1 MFEVYFFVTI
11 FSAATK
17 IQMDVMPSLWEVIH
31 REEKSMDWTHTNDNI
46 NKDFFC
52 RKITWK
58 CYDKNI
64 TWETMIYFLIYL
76 MKCLE
81 KFKA

>member
-1 MFEVYFFVTI
+1 MFEVYFLVTI

-46 NKDFFC
+46 NKDSFSQ
-52 RKITWK
+52 KIGWIQTTIIALK
-58 CYDKNI
+58 I
-64 TWETMIYFLIYL
+64 QL
-76 MKCLE
+76 
-81 KFKA
+81 

>member
-52 RKITWK
+52 RKLLGNVTTKISLQKQW
-58 CYDKNI
+58 YI
-64 TWETMIYFLIYL
+64 F
-76 MKCLE
+76 
-81 KFKA
+81 

>member
-1 MFEVYFFVTI
+1 MLTNVEVYFFVTI

-46 NKDFFC
+46 NKDSFC
-52 RKITWK
+52 RKIGWK
-58 CYDKNI
+58 WFDENNSIDAIKAI
-64 TWETMIYFLIYL
+64 LIQL
-76 MKCLE
+76 L
-81 KFKA
+81 